1 MNIGS
6 SFEIFAYLM
15 STLKRILD
23 YVKCD
28 APKTGHHIWSRQSW
42 PRQKVLSP
50 TIELGVRRPCARDN
64 THDWRTVHATEAL
77 CHARQRR
84 STERA

>member
-28 APKTGHHIWSRQSW
+28 APKTGHHIWSKQG
-42 PRQKVLSP
+42 
-50 TIELGVRRPCARDN
+50 TILIN
-64 THDWRTVHATEAL
+64 H
-77 CHARQRR
+77 
-84 STERA
+84 